1 MSESFFARHK
11 KKLVI
16 IGAVLGILTA
26 LYLLLWAILG
36 GVAPRYNQQSA
47 TASTTPPHTGDDPP
61 AMGMWPDH
69 PEQDD
74 NTLMLVAISGGGSR
88 AAAVGWK
95 ALETLRGI
103 PYRFTNA
110 QGQIVESNLAREID
124 LIAGIS
130 GGSFAATAWCLGQ
143 DYRKFQ
149 ERFVERDIERE
160 LAINLLSG
168 KGWIAHFS
176 RRYARIN
183 FAAELYDEE
192 VFDRKTFADLPS
204 RPILRLH
211 ATNLALSQRFTFTR
225 ETFARIG
232 SDLNSYP
239 VGYACAAS
247 SAFPILL
254 TPLTLRNYPPALD
267 YSQDRNYITKKDNSR
282 ENLREDLTV
291 KAWDYYNDKKNE
303 YLHLAD
309 GGLVDNQGLQSI
321 LDEAV
326 ENTGLILKR
335 INNTKAPLRRLIIV
349 NLNAGVA
356 SPDASGQSPAPPGV
370 LSVVQS
376 TMVASMDV
384 LSARRWMEIK
394 ETCDAFNKVKIDA
407 APDSP
412 YRLLETPYAIEV
424 SFRNILDPEKKQKAM
439 ELPTSFELTP
449 DQLKLIGEVVP
460 KLLEEDPDL
469 QRLKTELAK

>member
-1 MSESFFARHK
+1 MNGSFFARHK
-11 KKLVI
+11 KLVI
-16 IGAVLGILTA
+16 GVGILAA
-26 LYLLLWAILG
+26 LFLLLWAILSN
-36 GVAPRYNQQSA
+36 VAPRYNQQAA
-47 TASTTPPHTGDDPP
+47 TPNTTPPHTGDDPP

-74 NTLMLVAISGGGSR
+74 STLMLVAISGGGSR

-95 ALETLRGI
+95 ALEELRGI

-110 QGQIVESNLAREID
+110 QGQVVESNLAREID
-124 LIAGIS
+124 LVAGIS
-130 GGSFAATAWCLGQ
+130 GGAFAATAWCLGH
-143 DYRKFQ
+143 DDMKFRK
-149 ERFVERDIERE
+149 RFVERDIQGA
-160 LAINLLSG
+160 LAFNLFTA
-168 KGWIAHFS
+168 KGWLALFS

-192 VFDRKTFADLPS
+192 VFDGKTFADLPS

-211 ATNLALSQRFTFTR
+211 ATNLALAQRFTFTP
-225 ETFARIG
+225 ETFVRIG
-232 SDLNSYP
+232 SNLGSYP
-239 VGYACAAS
+239 LGYACAAS

-254 TPLTLRNYPPALD
+254 TPLTLQNYPPALD

-282 ENLREDLTV
+282 TNLKEDLTL

-335 INNTKAPLRRLIIV
+335 INNTKSPLRRLIIL

-356 SPDASGQSPAPPGV
+356 PPNASGLSPAPPSIF
-370 LSVVQS
+370 SVVQS

-394 ETCDAFNKVKIDA
+394 ETCAEFNKTKIDSGEN
-407 APDSP
+407 SP
-412 YRLLETPYAIEV
+412 YRLLEKPYAIEV
-424 SFRNILDPEKKQKAM
+424 NFRNIRDRADQQEAM
-439 ELPTSFELTP
+439 ELPTSFKLTSE
-449 DQLKLIGEVVP
+449 I
-460 KLLEEDPDL
+460 
-469 QRLKTELAK
+469 

>member
-1 MSESFFARHK
+1 MNGSFFARHK
-11 KKLVI
+11 KLLASFGVV
-16 IGAVLGILTA
+16 AA
-26 LYLLLWAILG
+26 LILLLWLILRD
-36 GVAPRYNQQSA
+36 VAPHLNQPLVPA
-47 TASTTPPHTGDDPP
+47 NTTPPHTGDDPP

-74 NTLMLVAISGGGSR
+74 STLMLVAISGGGSR

-95 ALETLRGI
+95 ALEELRRI

-110 QGQIVESNLAREID
+110 QGQVVNSNLGNEID

-143 DYRKFQ
+143 DDTTFRRQ
-149 ERFVERDIERE
+149 FVERDIEGA
-160 LAINLLSG
+160 LAVNLLTA
-168 KGWIAHFS
+168 KGWLALFS

-192 VFDRKTFADLPS
+192 VFARKKFADLPS
-204 RPILRLH
+204 RPLLRLH
-211 ATNLALSQRFTFTR
+211 ATNLALGQRFTFTR
-225 ETFARIG
+225 ETFTRLG

-239 VGYACAAS
+239 LGYACAAS

-254 TPLTLRNYPPALD
+254 TPLTIENYGPALD

-282 ENLREDLTV
+282 GNLNEDLTV
-291 KAWDYYNDKKNE
+291 KAWDYYNDKENK

-335 INNTKAPLRRLIIV
+335 INNTKSPLRRLIIV

-356 SPDASGQSPAPPGV
+356 PPNASGRSPAPPGV
-370 LSVVQS
+370 LSVVES

-384 LSARRWMEIK
+384 LSARRWMDIK
-394 ETCDAFNKVKIDA
+394 ETCNQFNKTKIDSG
-407 APDSP
+407 DNSP
-412 YRLLETPYAIEV
+412 YRLLEKPYAIEV
-424 SFRNILDPEKKQKAM
+424 SFRNILDPEKRKQAM
-439 ELPTSFELTP
+439 ELPTSFKLTSE
-449 DQLKLIGEVVP
+449 QLKIIDEVVP
-460 KLLEEDPDL
+460 KLLEEDPEL
-469 QRLKTELAK
+469 QRLKEALAK